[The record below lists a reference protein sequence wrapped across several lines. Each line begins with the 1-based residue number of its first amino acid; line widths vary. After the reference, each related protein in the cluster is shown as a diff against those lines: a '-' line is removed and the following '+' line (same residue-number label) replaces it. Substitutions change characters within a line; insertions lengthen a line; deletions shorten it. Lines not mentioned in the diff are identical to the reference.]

1 MCVLS
6 LHTHSH
12 LLSTLF
18 HPHTCLPPPPCT
30 FAHTHTWLAHVCIL
44 YREMQELDA
53 DRQQKTKRLFSLLSE
68 SQAEA
73 NENKRLKAKLKNKKQ

>member
-1 MCVLS
+1 
-6 LHTHSH
+6 
-12 LLSTLF
+12 
-18 HPHTCLPPPPCT
+18 
-30 FAHTHTWLAHVCIL
+30 
-44 YREMQELDA
+44 MQELDA